1 MCAISGII
9 RFGGLDTEPAA
20 AARKMAAV
28 LKRRGPDDD
37 GYYIS
42 PKSEAL
48 LVHTRLA
55 VIDPENGA
63 QPMLYAEGGRRL
75 ALVYNGELYNT
86 AELRALLEARGHK
99 FSTNTDT
106 EAVLR
111 AYAEWGADCLSRMN
125 GIFAFAVWDEA
136 ARSLFIARDR
146 IGVKPFYYTLY
157 KGALYFASEIKGLL
171 SCGVP
176 AELDAEGVR
185 EIMLLGPAIPCG
197 SGVFKGV
204 FELKP
209 AECAVYDEQGLRKH
223 IYWDYGCEGGTSESF
238 DEVKEHVRSLVT
250 DAITRQTVSDVPLC
264 TFLSGGLDS
273 SLISSVTARRFAEQ
287 GRRLHTF
294 SVEYRDNAK
303 YFKAG
308 KFQPNSDDEYIQ
320 IMAKYLGTEHHRVI
334 IDTPELVEA
343 LYTSTEARDL
353 PGMADVDSSL
363 LLFCKKVREFSTV
376 ALSGECADEIFGGY
390 PWYRDKDIRM
400 TDGFPWSQS
409 TAYRAGLTRREFVP
423 NEKAAQEYVY
433 AKYLDTIG
441 RAESEGLPPL
451 EKRMREMMRL
461 NMEWFM
467 QTLLVR
473 KDRMSMYWGLEV
485 RVPFCDHRIVEYLY
499 RVPWEYKDY
508 LGREKGLL
516 REAMSS
522 WLPEEVL
529 WRKKSPYP
537 KTHNPS
543 YTAAVRERLR
553 EELSQTRC
561 PVLDILDRGE
571 IERLMQHG
579 DHVQWYGQLM
589 NDPQIMAYIIQIN
602 HWLKINNIALV

>member
-9 RFGGLDTEPAA
+9 RFGGLDTEPTI
-20 AARKMAAV
+20 AARKMAAA

-63 QPMLYAEGGRRL
+63 QPMLYADGGRKL

-136 ARSLFIARDR
+136 ARRLFIARDR

-209 AECAVYDEQGLRKH
+209 AECAVYDERGLRKR

-238 DEVKEHVRSLVT
+238 DEVKEHVRGLVT

-409 TAYRAGLTRREFVP
+409 TVYRAGLTRREFVP